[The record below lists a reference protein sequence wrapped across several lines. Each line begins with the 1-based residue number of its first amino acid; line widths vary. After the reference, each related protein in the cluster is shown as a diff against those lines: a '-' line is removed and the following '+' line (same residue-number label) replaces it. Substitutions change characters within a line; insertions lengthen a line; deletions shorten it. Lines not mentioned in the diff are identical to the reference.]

1 MEQTSKKAQPNQPV
15 QRVKLF
21 KTNKGWMTAGI
32 TTMALAAGAVTFAG
46 TNNASAATWKA
57 RSVADIVDQI
67 KTATTKSTYTIKWG
81 DTLETIAQALE
92 QTGIKTSAD
101 RLAEINHIAK
111 ADVIYAGN
119 KLTFTGTGSTAVATV
134 KQSDG
139 TKKSYNLDPNKQAQ
153 ASTKDVQEAKQSQ
166 QKVAAKAAPVVQAK
180 ADTTK
185 TSTADKT
192 ADAAAKS
199 DDTAT
204 TTATAAKTDDNAT
217 AATTTD
223 SSAKFEQAVK
233 DAGYTYTKTDD
244 GQYAFEL
251 TSGSASDAAAIKQ
264 LASDNQVT
272 NYEYTDSKLTALTA
286 DLQAIGV
293 QVKSASGAYT
303 FTAKNDAQASAAK
316 KLIAASGLSSKY
328 SLTLVQADA
337 TSENAASTQTA
348 ATANDSA
355 ATKATTTSAA
365 DSTTT
370 KAATAS
376 AAATTA
382 AKAAPTSAATTP
394 AKATTSNSAASTTAA
409 KTTTVATKATT
420 TATSTTPVKT
430 STTAKTTTTA
440 AKTTTTATKTAATTT
455 TTKTSSNASR
465 TAKINA
471 VIALAKQQLGKPYSW
486 GAKGPSSFDCSGL
499 MYYVFLNAT
508 GKNIGGY
515 TVPQE
520 SAGTQ
525 VSVSNLQAG
534 DLVFWGN
541 HGNTYHVALYLGG
554 GQYLE
559 APKPGYNVRISTLS
573 SYFMPSFGVRV
584 F

>member
-180 ADTTK
+180 ANTTK
-185 TSTADKT
+185 TSVAAKT
-192 ADAAAKS
+192 TDAAAKS

-348 ATANDSA
+348 ATADDSA

-370 KAATAS
+370 KAATTS

-382 AKAAPTSAATTP
+382 AA
-394 AKATTSNSAASTTAA
+394 
-409 KTTTVATKATT
+409 
-420 TATSTTPVKT
+420 STTPVKT

>member
-1 MEQTSKKAQPNQPV
+1 MEQTSKKAQPNQTV
-15 QRVKLF
+15 RRVKLF

-46 TNNASAATWKA
+46 TNSADAATWKA

-139 TKKSYNLDPNKQAQ
+139 TKKSYNLNPSKQAQ

-166 QKVAAKAAPVVQAK
+166 QKVAAKATPVVQSKSTSA
-180 ADTTK
+180 AT
-185 TSTADKT
+185 TSTKQTDTSTTQA
-192 ADAAAKS
+192 
-199 DDTAT
+199 TAT
-204 TTATAAKTDDNAT
+204 
-217 AATTTD
+217 TTTD

-233 DAGYTYTKTDD
+233 DAGYTYTTTDD

-251 TSGSASDAAAIKQ
+251 TNGSASDAAAIKQ
-264 LASDNQVT
+264 LASDNQVS
-272 NYEYTDSKLTALTA
+272 NYQFTDNKLTALTA
-286 DLQAIGV
+286 DLQAIGA

-303 FTAKNDAQASAAK
+303 FTAKTAAQYSAAK

-328 SLTLVQADA
+328 SLTLVQLDA
-337 TSENAASTQTA
+337 TSTVATEANAQTDTTASDD
-348 ATANDSA
+348 ATATNT
-355 ATKATTTSAA
+355 ATATATDTKSATT
-365 DSTTT
+365 
-370 KAATAS
+370 
-376 AAATTA
+376 
-382 AKAAPTSAATTP
+382 
-394 AKATTSNSAASTTAA
+394 AASTTAA
-409 KTTTVATKATT
+409 QTATT
-420 TATSTTPVKT
+420 TATSTTPAK
-430 STTAKTTTTA
+430 STTTTAASTTPAKSTTTTVASTTPAKTTTTTA
-440 AKTTTTATKTAATTT
+440 AKSTTSTTPAKTSTASKTSTAATTT
-455 TTKTSSNASR
+455 TTTSSSSR

-471 VIALAKQQLGKPYSW
+471 VIALAKKQLGKPYVW

-525 VSVSNLQAG
+525 VSVSNLQTG

>member
-32 TTMALAAGAVTFAG
+32 TTMALAAGVVTFAG

-185 TSTADKT
+185 TSTAAKT
-192 ADAAAKS
+192 TDTAAKS
-199 DDTAT
+199 DDAKAAT
-204 TTATAAKTDDNAT
+204 DTAATTDDNAT

-244 GQYAFEL
+244 GQYVFEL

-337 TSENAASTQTA
+337 TSENAASTQA
-348 ATANDSA
+348 AQTTDDSA
-355 ATKATTTSAA
+355 ATKATTTTTAA
-365 DSTTT
+365 TTAT
-370 KAATAS
+370 KAATTS
-376 AAATTA
+376 AAATTT
-382 AKAAPTSAATTP
+382 AKTATTSAATTTP
-394 AKATTSNSAASTTAA
+394 AKTTTSNAAA
-409 KTTTVATKATT
+409 KTTTVATKTTT
-420 TATSTTPVKT
+420 TAASTTPVKT

-440 AKTTTTATKTAATTT
+440 AKTTTTAAKTTATTT
-455 TTKTSSNASR
+455 TTKTSSSASR

-471 VIALAKQQLGKPYSW
+471 VIALAKKQLGKPYSW

-534 DLVFWGN
+534 DLVFWGS

>member
-1 MEQTSKKAQPNQPV
+1 MEQTNKKAQPNQSV
-15 QRVKLF
+15 RRVKLF

-57 RSVADIVDQI
+57 RSVSDIVDQI

-139 TKKSYNLDPNKQAQ
+139 TKKSYNLNPSKQAQ

-180 ADTTK
+180 ADTSK
-185 TSTADKT
+185 TSAADKT
-192 ADAAAKS
+192 TDTAAKS
-199 DDTAT
+199 DDAKAAT
-204 TTATAAKTDDNAT
+204 DTAAKTDDT
-217 AATTTD
+217 AATD

-244 GQYAFEL
+244 GQYSFEL
-251 TSGSASDAAAIKQ
+251 TSGSASDVAAIKQ
-264 LASDNQVT
+264 LASDNQIT
-272 NYEYTDSKLTALTA
+272 NYQYTDSKLTALTA

-303 FTAKNDAQASAAK
+303 FTAKDAAQASAAK

-337 TSENAASTQTA
+337 TSEDAANTQAATTADDGAATETATTSTA
-348 ATANDSA
+348 ATT
-355 ATKATTTSAA
+355 ATKSATT
-365 DSTTT
+365 
-370 KAATAS
+370 S
-376 AAATTA
+376 AAATTT
-382 AKAAPTSAATTP
+382 AKTATTSAATTTP
-394 AKATTSNSAASTTAA
+394 AKSTTSSAAASTTAA
-409 KTTTVATKATT
+409 KTTASTTAAKATT
-420 TATSTTPVKT
+420 TAASTTAAKT
-430 STTAKTTTTA
+430 STTAKATTTAAKTTTTA
-440 AKTTTTATKTAATTT
+440 AKTTATTT
-455 TTKTSSNASR
+455 TTKTSSSASR

-471 VIALAKQQLGKPYSW
+471 VIALAKKQLGKPYSW

>member
-1 MEQTSKKAQPNQPV
+1 MEQTSKKAQPNQTV
-15 QRVKLF
+15 RRVKLF

-46 TNNASAATWKA
+46 TNSADAATWKA

-139 TKKSYNLDPNKQAQ
+139 TKKSYNLNPSKQAQ

-166 QKVAAKAAPVVQAK
+166 QKVAAKATPVVQSKSTSA
-180 ADTTK
+180 AT
-185 TSTADKT
+185 TSTKQTDTSTTQAT
-192 ADAAAKS
+192 ATTTTTDAAAKTS
-199 DDTAT
+199 ASQTAS
-204 TTATAAKTDDNAT
+204 
-217 AATTTD
+217 TTTD

-251 TSGSASDAAAIKQ
+251 TNGSASDAAAIKQ
-264 LASDNQVT
+264 LASDNQVS
-272 NYEYTDSKLTALTA
+272 NYQFTDNKLNALTA
-286 DLQAIGV
+286 DLQAIGA

-303 FTAKNDAQASAAK
+303 FTAKTAAQYSAAK

-328 SLTLVQADA
+328 SLTLVQLDA
-337 TSENAASTQTA
+337 TSTVATEANTQTDTTA
-348 ATANDSA
+348 SDDATATNT
-355 ATKATTTSAA
+355 ATATATETKSATT
-365 DSTTT
+365 
-370 KAATAS
+370 
-376 AAATTA
+376 
-382 AKAAPTSAATTP
+382 
-394 AKATTSNSAASTTAA
+394 AASTTAA
-409 KTTTVATKATT
+409 QTATT
-420 TATSTTPVKT
+420 TATSTTPAKSATTTAASTTPAKSTTSTTPAKTSTASKT
-430 STTAKTTTTA
+430 STTPAKTS
-440 AKTTTTATKTAATTT
+440 TAATTT
-455 TTKTSSNASR
+455 TTTTSSSSR

-471 VIALAKQQLGKPYSW
+471 VIALAKKQLGKPYVW
-486 GAKGPSSFDCSGL
+486 GGKGPSSFDCSGL
-499 MYYVFLNAT
+499 MYYAFLNAT

-559 APKPGYNVRISTLS
+559 APKPGYSVRISTLS